1 MKNKT
6 KRVNEPMGKVKV
18 IKDFL
23 PPPHQLVLKEENQK
37 ITISLNK
44 ESVNFFK
51 KKAKE
56 NRTSYQ
62 KMIRQVI
69 DLYASRYQDRTTSH

>member
-37 ITISLNK
+37 ITISLKK

-69 DLYASRYQDRTTSH
+69 DLYASRYQNRTTPR